1 MGAYT
6 FLKGVDF
13 RAFAVNVK
21 TIAPTQKLY
30 QSGHAIW
37 WYEIAPAVKTFL
49 EENDLSGKTVALF
62 TTKGGFGAGRSDE
75 NMEVFCSNS
84 TLLKSISIEETALDT
99 ASETT
104 EIWLKEIG
112 IKIYLKGNGHL
123 SG

>member
-1 MGAYT
+1 M
-6 FLKGVDF
+6 D
-13 RAFAVNVK
+13 
-21 TIAPTQKLY
+21 P
-30 QSGHAIW
+30 IW

-62 TTKGGFGAGRSDE
+62 TTNGGFGAGRSDE
-75 NMEVFCSNS
+75 NMEEFCSNS

-112 IKIYLKGNGHL
+112 VLQ
-123 SG
+123 